1 MENTM
6 KRAQL
11 RMEIKYIK
19 ERIEYHRHTINQLQ
33 VMGMGFTDQLNKL
46 EKEITAEDTEAS

>member
-1 MENTM
+1 MENTI